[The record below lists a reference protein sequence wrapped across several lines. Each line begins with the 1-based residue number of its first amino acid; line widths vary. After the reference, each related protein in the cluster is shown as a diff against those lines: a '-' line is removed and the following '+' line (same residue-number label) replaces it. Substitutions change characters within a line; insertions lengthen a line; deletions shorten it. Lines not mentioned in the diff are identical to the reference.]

1 MDGRAKKRVES
12 EEKYHAEKRACS
24 SPGIRPAS
32 SSSSEPPEVPAES
45 ASSSSDHH
53 TAELHMADSS
63 SSVRSERGSLDGSS
77 YSDGGDEDD
86 EIDPY
91 PYPGADQRQ
100 CYSYR
105 GEGRYGYFPSTEKME
120 SLLSSL
126 DYDAGSSAHL
136 AALTDL
142 CEMLSFGSEESL
154 VNLVADSFARSLV
167 RLAGLESN
175 PDIML
180 LAIRALTYLCD
191 VLPMSAAAIVNH
203 GALPVLCAHLTSIE
217 YLDVAEQ
224 GIQALEKIS
233 RRQPVPCLRAGA
245 IMACLAY
252 IGFLTTSIQRVAVST
267 VANVCEKLP
276 TDCSSFLMEAIPAL
290 CNLLHYDDSKIVET
304 SVVCLNRISANF
316 LDCPESLDDMCK
328 HDLINHCVR
337 LISSCCQPSVS
348 QTMSIDLMRILTRLA
363 SGSLLAFKEL
373 FQLNI
378 STMLKGILETTDNY
392 HIMFHSLRGNRN
404 DSQVHEVL
412 KLLTQL
418 LPYSRNKEKGL
429 EFVLAK
435 EKILAQEPN
444 FLHQLVKDILPI
456 LIQVVNIGASPCVC
470 YGCVSLIESMVFLS
484 SLETLLDSIEGINF
498 SGFLAALLKRRDNH
512 VLSSSLKTVQILLE
526 RHYAAFVGLFIKEG
540 VVYAVDA
547 LQMPENVTQFMP
559 QAIQPCRAP
568 RSESAG
574 ISIKKDSK
582 CFCHVFDP
590 RDSLSSQS
598 GTCAVSEEAVLDL
611 AKQIKSTYFKTVMAN
626 SETGLSDILQKLKIS
641 CSNLDD
647 RVENNS
653 KRDFCAQNEEY
664 LARILMQVMEILNG
678 EPLSTFEFIE
688 SRFMKSL
695 ANYLSNGVYFQAE
708 VDDSDLENHFSVIF
722 TRFRTFAT
730 ICLLKSC
737 QHWEGMLLKL
747 LVRKL
752 LSALATFD
760 DFPIVSSLSYH
771 HRYSYADIPCRG
783 YTINPCLRVRFVSED
798 ESVSKEYAD
807 NVLAVESSSSFDE
820 IEGILWP
827 RISGKQSGQLG
838 ESTGKGVGETGSK
851 HSGGSKAHED
861 TYLAEECTEEMTPCQ
876 EHKKVIEFTV
886 NQEFQHSVAE
896 DASVTDEELVTCI
909 RGSRSVSRVN
919 GHDASPKLLFY
930 LEGEQVDRRLTLFQT
945 ILQHQLDVESD
956 VAVGPKFWSDVYRV
970 TYKRIEHKQSVP
982 KSSPTTGSKVTCER
996 TLLSWPKHPFFSC
1009 ILDGTLPCR
1018 LDKSKSS
1025 YDVLFLLKVLEGLN
1039 QVAHRISSYE
1049 TIKAFANGRVSN
1061 TDDLKRTVSTVPR
1074 HEFLSSKLN
1083 EKLEEQMRDPLSAS
1097 TGNIPPWYSRIMA
1110 VCPFLFSFETR
1121 WKYIR
1126 LTEFRAPR
1134 IQENLSRRWDS
1145 SIYSPNSGNNQ
1156 RSHTG
1161 NVARKRFIVD
1171 RDCILDSAS
1180 KIMSSQIYRDSILE
1194 VEYSG
1199 EVGTGLG
1206 PTLEFYTL
1214 VSREFQKVGLSMWR
1228 GDHSYVTTKEDSD
1241 SGHVVASLGLFP
1253 RPWSET
1259 RSSSNR
1265 ISFNNVKNFAL
1276 LGRIIAKA
1284 LRDGRVL
1291 DLSFSKAFYK
1301 LMLQQE
1307 LDVYDVQSFD
1317 PELGRTLLE
1326 FLAIVYRRKYIESAS
1341 GKNAGTGSD
1350 LLYRGSRIEDL
1361 CLDFSLPGYSDYFFA
1376 SGDNPEMVNIA
1387 NLEEYVSL
1395 ILDATIGS
1403 GISRQMEA
1411 FKSGFNEVFPL
1422 KALHIFSEDE
1432 LERLL
1437 CGEQNSWTSDELL
1450 HHVKFDHGYSSSS
1463 QPVISLMEV
1472 IQEFSWDQ
1480 RRAFLQFVTGAPRLP
1495 PGGLASLNPKL
1506 TVVRKHCN
1514 DSTDMELPSVMTCA
1528 NYLKLPAYSSKELL
1542 RERLLYA
1549 ITEGQGSFHL
1559 S

>member
-24 SPGIRPAS
+24 SPGIRP
-32 SSSSEPPEVPAES
+32 S

-136 AALTDL
+136 AALTT
-142 CEMLSFGSEESL
+142 
-154 VNLVADSFARSLV
+154 FARCYRLV
-167 RLAGLESN
+167 RRNLWLAGLESN

-276 TDCSSFLMEAIPAL
+276 TDCSSFLMESIPAL

-498 SGFLAALLKRRDNH
+498 SGNGIHDFLAALLKRRDNH

-540 VVYAVDA
+540 VVYAV
-547 LQMPENVTQFMP
+547 THFK
-559 QAIQPCRAP
+559 CRRMSP
-568 RSESAG
+568 NLCLRPFSLH
-574 ISIKKDSK
+574 KKDSK

-590 RDSLSSQS
+590 RHSLSSQS

-930 LEGEQVDRRLTLFQT
+930 LEGNKLIV
-945 ILQHQLDVESD
+945 SD

-1463 QPVISLMEV
+1463 QPVIS
-1472 IQEFSWDQ
+1472 S
-1480 RRAFLQFVTGAPRLP
+1480 FLAVCDWGTSAS